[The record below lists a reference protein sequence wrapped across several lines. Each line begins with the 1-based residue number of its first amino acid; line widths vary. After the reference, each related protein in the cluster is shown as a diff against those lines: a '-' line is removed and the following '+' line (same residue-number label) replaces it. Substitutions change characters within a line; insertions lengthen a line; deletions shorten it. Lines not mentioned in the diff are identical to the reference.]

1 MRPAFEVCCLTCHH
15 STLRDQGDEKRDRS
29 LRAMAR
35 LGWVNCGDSPG
46 RSLFKPFAGMCEKF
60 APLEPEAARRRQEWA
75 DSRK

>member
-1 MRPAFEVCCLTCHH
+1 MTCLTRHH
-15 STLRDQGDEKRDRS
+15 SALRDKTDEKRDGA

-46 RSLFKPFAGMCEKF
+46 RALFKPFAGRCEKF
-60 APLEPEAARRRQEWA
+60 CPLEPDAARRRQEWA